1 MIPTLAPAPARSVQ
15 ESIVPWVVDL
25 VALAVTLLMLAA
37 LLVPGDG
44 DLPGRPAMAL
54 VVVAF
59 VPGWAVLRLLG
70 APINSLSLLGA
81 VSLSVSLAMLTSLIT
96 VAWLGWR
103 WYGLAVAWMLASSC
117 ALAVA
122 IARPRSM
129 RDGADDGL
137 DAHSGTQQLPW
148 NVLQPRWS
156 GDRTT
161 HVDAD
166 AAVAVA
172 LDARVDWVLWL
183 LTLAGLLVFAITV
196 AVADPAD
203 IDGYGLISALPASF
217 YVGVALLLTALFA
230 HLGAGGRRGH
240 MGATVNLGCLIVM
253 LHGVPGL
260 VEPEPRFPV
269 AWLHA
274 GFANQIAYEGE
285 LLPRLDARFSWAGFF
300 SGAAFLERVAD
311 TDDLFWILRF
321 APVAVNA
328 LAALAVYVL
337 ARALQ
342 TSTSRSIAAATIFV
356 FANWI
361 GQDYF
366 APQALGFVLVIT
378 IVAAVLTFFPDRPRS
393 DGRVVRLFGSPG
405 TQPLALTGDPAVLV
419 YLACL
424 FMAAGLIASHQ
435 LSPPMLVAMLVSLA
449 LLGRIRTKLLG
460 AIVGLGFVVWMSH
473 AAETYWVGHLDDVFG
488 QVGDVSGVLDANV
501 SQRAGPGSPAR
512 ELVVRSRMVLMLGVW
527 VAAGLA
533 MVGERRRRTLD
544 PALAALFLAPFGVL
558 ALQSYGGEVL
568 LRVALFTLP
577 GAAILLARTQFPLR
591 VADHARLPRLTV
603 PVLALSLVTPLFV
616 LARYGNESYEQVTP
630 DDRAVVEDMYRLVP
644 DESEVYV
651 MNRSTMVYSERLTA
665 VRFRDLSSDP
675 VRAQQMLDVADTS
688 ENPAYVLV
696 TEGQEGYHHEVRGAT
711 PEWLSEFASRLLA
724 SGSFRIVSQHGD
736 SMLLEHV
743 GGA

>member
-1 MIPTLAPAPARSVQ
+1 
-15 ESIVPWVVDL
+15 VDL

-54 VVVAF
+54 LVVAF
-59 VPGWAVLRLLG
+59 APGWAVLRLLG
-70 APINSLSLLGA
+70 APVDPLSVLGA
-81 VSLSVSLAMLTSLIT
+81 VALSVSLAMLTSLIT
-96 VAWLGWR
+96 VAWLDWR
-103 WYGLAVAWMLASSC
+103 WYALAVAWMLATSC
-117 ALAVA
+117 VLAAV
-122 IARPRSM
+122 IARPHPR
-129 RDGADDGL
+129 RDIADGGFDPY
-137 DAHSGTQQLPW
+137 SGTQQLPW
-148 NVLQPRWS
+148 NVTQPHWRSEW
-156 GDRTT
+156 TT
-161 HVDAD
+161 DDDAQDD
-166 AAVAVA
+166 AAV
-172 LDARVDWVLWL
+172 DARADWVPWL
-183 LTLAGLLVFAITV
+183 VTLAGLLVCGITV
-196 AVADPAD
+196 AVADPGD
-203 IDGYGLISALPASF
+203 IDGYGLVAAVPPLF
-217 YVGVALLLTALFA
+217 YAGIGLLVAALFA
-230 HLGAGGRRGH
+230 QLGTGGRRGH
-240 MGATVNLGCLIVM
+240 IGATVNLGCLIVM
-253 LHGVPGL
+253 LHGLPGF

-300 SGAAFLERVAD
+300 SGAAFLQRVAD

-321 APVAVNA
+321 APVVLNA
-328 LAALAVYVL
+328 MAALAVYVL

-342 TSTSRSIAAATIFV
+342 TSISRSIAAATIFV

-366 APQALGFVLVIT
+366 APQAFGFVLVIT
-378 IVAAVLTFFPDRPRS
+378 IVAAVLTFFPDVPRS
-393 DGRVVRLFGSPG
+393 DGRVVRMFGSPG
-405 TQPLALTGDPAVLV
+405 MQPSALTGDAGALV
-419 YLACL
+419 YFGCL
-424 FMAAGLIASHQ
+424 FLAAGLIASHQ

-473 AAETYWVGHLDDVFG
+473 AAESYWVGHLDDVFG
-488 QVGDVSGVLDANV
+488 QVGDVSGVLSSNV

-527 VAAGLA
+527 CAAGLA
-533 MVGERRRRTLD
+533 MLGQRRRRALD
-544 PALAALFLAPFGVL
+544 PALATLFLAPFAVL

-577 GAAILLARTQFPLR
+577 GASILLARTEFPMR
-591 VADHARLPRLTV
+591 VADRVHLPRLAV
-603 PVLALSLVTPLFV
+603 PVVALTLVTPLFV
-616 LARYGNESYEQVTP
+616 LARYGNESYEQVIP
-630 DDRAVVEDMYRLVP
+630 DDRAVVEDMYGLVP

-651 MNRSTMVYSERLTA
+651 VNRSTMMYSERLTG

-675 VRAQQMLDVADTS
+675 VTAQQMLDAADTD

-696 TEGQEGYHHEVRGAT
+696 TDGQEGYRHEVQGAT

-724 SGSFRIVSQHGD
+724 SGSFRIVSQHGE